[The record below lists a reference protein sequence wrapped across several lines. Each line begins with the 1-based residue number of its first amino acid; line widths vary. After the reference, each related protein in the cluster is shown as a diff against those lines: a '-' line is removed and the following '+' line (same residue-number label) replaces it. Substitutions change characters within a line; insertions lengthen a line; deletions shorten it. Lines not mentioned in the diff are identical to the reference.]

1 MLLMTA
7 NFSALSSFF
16 KLIGMLI
23 LLIVLLFA
31 ASFVSKWYAGAM
43 SGKKYAGNI
52 KIIETYPIGQGKMIQ
67 IIQVGKK
74 YIALVQTKDSVVFLT
89 ELTQEDLLIKEPVQ
103 MHRTEGF
110 SRKPPT
116 RIEVTAGN
124 LQSAL
129 KEIMR
134 ADSEIPM
141 PIPPPRQSV

>member
-16 KLIGMLI
+16 KLIGLLI

-74 YIALVQTKDSVVFLT
+74 IYCISADKRFGCFLT

-103 MHRTEGF
+103 MPRTEGF
-110 SRKPPT
+110 SEMFQEILKHKKKPDK
-116 RIEVTAGN
+116 
-124 LQSAL
+124 Q
-129 KEIMR
+129 
-134 ADSEIPM
+134 
-141 PIPPPRQSV
+141 

>member
-16 KLIGMLI
+16 KLIGLLI

-31 ASFVSKWYAGAM
+31 ASVVSKWYAGAM

-103 MHRTEGF
+103 MPRTEGF
-110 SRKPPT
+110 SEMFQEILKHKKKPDK
-116 RIEVTAGN
+116 
-124 LQSAL
+124 Q
-129 KEIMR
+129 
-134 ADSEIPM
+134 
-141 PIPPPRQSV
+141 

>member
-16 KLIGMLI
+16 KLIGLLI
-23 LLIVLLFA
+23 LLIVLLFV
-31 ASFVSKWYAGAM
+31 ASFISKWYAGAM

-103 MHRTEGF
+103 MPRTEGF
-110 SRKPPT
+110 SEMFQEMLKHKKKPDK
-116 RIEVTAGN
+116 
-124 LQSAL
+124 Q
-129 KEIMR
+129 
-134 ADSEIPM
+134 
-141 PIPPPRQSV
+141 

>member
-16 KLIGMLI
+16 KLIGLLI

-43 SGKKYAGNI
+43 SI

-103 MHRTEGF
+103 MPRTEGF
-110 SRKPPT
+110 SEMFQEMLKHKKKPDK
-116 RIEVTAGN
+116 
-124 LQSAL
+124 Q
-129 KEIMR
+129 
-134 ADSEIPM
+134 
-141 PIPPPRQSV
+141 

>member
-16 KLIGMLI
+16 KLIGLLI

-31 ASFVSKWYAGAM
+31 ASFVSKLYAGAM

-103 MHRTEGF
+103 MPRTEGF
-110 SRKPPT
+110 SEMFQEILKHKKKPDK
-116 RIEVTAGN
+116 
-124 LQSAL
+124 Q
-129 KEIMR
+129 
-134 ADSEIPM
+134 
-141 PIPPPRQSV
+141 

>member
-16 KLIGMLI
+16 KLIGLLI
-23 LLIVLLFA
+23 LLIVLLFV

-74 YIALVQTKDSVVFLT
+74 YIALVQTKDSFVFLT

-103 MHRTEGF
+103 MPRTEGF
-110 SRKPPT
+110 SEMFQEMLKHKKKPDK
-116 RIEVTAGN
+116 
-124 LQSAL
+124 Q
-129 KEIMR
+129 
-134 ADSEIPM
+134 
-141 PIPPPRQSV
+141 